1 MKRLVYWDADAFLRI
16 INRDG
21 DSTDL
26 QGCDDVWAACIKGT
40 THIITSTLTVTEVI
54 HKKGVPKI
62 DPVHRPLINN
72 FFRNA
77 FISLK
82 PLTREIAELARDVV
96 WDSNIMPKDAIHV
109 ATCAYFRIR
118 ELHTLD
124 KNLILKNTIT
134 VNGFDVYPGKPHS
147 QAQAEIP
154 LESGSKP
161 DNGAS

>member
-21 DSTDL
+21 DAADL
-26 QGCDDVWAACIKGT
+26 QGCDDVWAACTKGT
-40 THIITSTLTVTEVI
+40 THIVTSTLTVTEVI
-54 HKKGVPKI
+54 HKKGIPKI
-62 DPVHRPLINN
+62 DLAHRPLINN
-72 FFRNA
+72 FFRSA

-118 ELHTLD
+118 ELHTFD
-124 KNLILKNTIT
+124 KNLVSKTKIDI
-134 VNGFDVYPGKPHS
+134 NGFSVSPCNPHG
-147 QAQAEIP
+147 QAQTEIAY
-154 LESGSKP
+154 ETNSKP
-161 DNGAS
+161 DDATS